1 MQTVM
6 HNVMKNPINIS
17 TLIQSHKGVANFDY
31 DLTVDWAIE
40 LLRSGIETENIY
52 MLASFSKPVDSR
64 EIKPYV
70 SAVLKDLNLVENEG
84 NDAVISKIKYHL
96 VEIIHDHAIR
106 SNLKEIYNI
115 CIQNGYPDDLMKFYL
130 LYNAWDELDS
140 MDVNFYYDGATKSN
154 IEEIIKDKARN
165 WLDENAEK

>member
-1 MQTVM
+1 
-6 HNVMKNPINIS
+6 
-17 TLIQSHKGVANFDY
+17 
-31 DLTVDWAIE
+31 
-40 LLRSGIETENIY
+40 

-96 VEIIHDHAIR
+96 VEIIHGHAIR

-115 CIQNGYPDDLMKFYL
+115 CIQNGYRDDLMKFYL

-154 IEEIIKDKARN
+154 IEEIIKENATN